1 MKPTRISTAPA
12 TTQGCLSGYRVLSKA
27 ASAFPLALAAL
38 FLLLPL
44 QAEAQDMPTRTMPDE
59 NTLARLVWSTMITLD
74 DANETGN
81 YAVLHQSGAPEFVR
95 SQSPEK
101 LAGLFS
107 ELRGRNVDLSRT
119 LSISPTWDMPPAINE
134 AGYLRLRGGF
144 EFRPRAVRFD
154 ILFRLS
160 EGDWKILGLSVVE
173 MDASPVPQ

>member
-1 MKPTRISTAPA
+1 MFRTRLSTAPA
-12 TTQGCLSGYRVLSKA
+12 TQGYLSGFRVLSKK
-27 ASAFPLALAAL
+27 ASAIPMALAAFF
-38 FLLLPL
+38 FLLPVN
-44 QAEAQDMPTRTMPDE
+44 AAAQSVTNESMPDE

-119 LSISPTWDMPPAINE
+119 LSISPSWDMPPAINE

>member
-1 MKPTRISTAPA
+1 MTASRRSTAPV
-12 TTQGCLSGYRVLSKA
+12 TQGCSRGNRAPSTL

-44 QAEAQDMPTRTMPDE
+44 KAAAQETSKENMPDE

-107 ELRGRNVDLSRT
+107 ELRGKNVDLSRT

-154 ILFRLS
+154 ILYRLS
-160 EGDWKILGLSVVE
+160 GGDWKILGLSVVE
-173 MDASPVPQ
+173 MDASPSPQ

>member
-1 MKPTRISTAPA
+1 MTIPRISTAPA
-12 TTQGCLSGYRVLSKA
+12 TRACVSGFLVLSKK
-27 ASAFPLALAAL
+27 ASAVPLALAAL
-38 FLLLPL
+38 FCLLPIT
-44 QAEAQDMPTRTMPDE
+44 AVARDMPDE

-81 YAVLHQSGAPEFVR
+81 YAVLHRSGAPEFVR

-107 ELRGRNVDLSRT
+107 ELRAKNVDLSRT